1 MGFYQ
6 KQRRWEVI
14 RPGVANVSHYIY
26 HDINREGN
34 YDLSAKPMMI
44 VAVKMSRP
52 DGSYK
57 IRRSN
62 INGFVNFIN
71 TIVDQSHSEVYDQID
86 VREPGE
92 YILEVQVPD
101 GWYVTSGNAIQKI
114 TYVEAPN
121 TRPGIVCLETPMP
134 VGMAQKVIVSG
145 DVLKRVGTSLEKVVD
160 KEVTVKAI
168 FENGSSLKIEL
179 EDGRYSIDTGVYK
192 GPLTLLFESD
202 FGNSVRMID
211 VDIYPINL
219 STTILGEEDLIG
231 LQKSNITI
239 VDFENMTLA
248 PIQKVPNGVAGVNW
262 HNLIVC
268 DNKLYNGEGYNNG
281 CIDGRYVGYN
291 TSGYPVTIE
300 LEDGFDFYG
309 AYFSVAWLG
318 SAEGETLLI
327 DVWRGDQLITKEE
340 FTLSALGPFWLDAK
354 WANVTKIVLSTKHY
368 WQFVVDH
375 IKIGV

>member
-1 MGFYQ
+1 MNFYQ

-34 YDLSAKPMMI
+34 YDLNAKPMMI
-44 VAVKMSRP
+44 VAVKMTRP
-52 DGSYK
+52 DGSYR

-62 INGFVNFIN
+62 INGFVNFLN
-71 TIVDQSHSEVYDQID
+71 TIIDQSNTEAYAQID
-86 VREPGE
+86 VQEPGV
-92 YILEVQVPD
+92 YTFEVQVPD
-101 GWYVTSGNAIQKI
+101 GWYVTSDNAIQKI

-121 TRPGIVCLETPMP
+121 TRPGIICLETPTP
-134 VGMAQKVIVSG
+134 VGLAQRVIVSG
-145 DVLKRVGTSLEKVVD
+145 EVFKRVDGDLEKVAD
-160 KEVTVKAI
+160 QEVIVRAI
-168 FENGSSLKIEL
+168 FENGLSEKIEL
-179 EDGRYSIDTGVYK
+179 KDGQYSFDVGNYK
-192 GPLTLLFESD
+192 GAMTLFFESD

-219 STTILGEEDLIG
+219 SATVLGDADRD
-231 LQKSNITI
+231 LQKRAITV
-239 VDFENMTLA
+239 VDFEDITVA
-248 PIQKVPNGVAGVNW
+248 PIQKVPNGIAGVNW

-268 DNKLYNGEGYNNG
+268 EKKLYNGEGYNNG
-281 CIDGRYVGYN
+281 CIAGSYVGYN

-300 LEDGFDFYG
+300 LEEGFDFYG
-309 AYFSVAWLG
+309 AYFSVAWLS
-318 SAEGETLLI
+318 SAEGETLSI
-327 DVWRGDQLITKEE
+327 EVWRDDELVTKEE

>member
-1 MGFYQ
+1 MDFYQ
-6 KQRRWEVI
+6 KQHRWEVI

-34 YDLSAKPMMI
+34 YDLNAKPMMI
-44 VAVKMSRP
+44 VAVKMTRP
-52 DGSYK
+52 DGSYR

-71 TIVDQSHSEVYDQID
+71 TIVDQSNSEVSNQID

-92 YILEVQVPD
+92 YTFEVQVPD
-101 GWYVTSGNAIQKI
+101 GWYVTSDNAIQKI

-121 TRPGIVCLETPMP
+121 TRPGIICLETPTP
-134 VGMAQKVIVSG
+134 VGLAQKVIISG
-145 DVLKRVGTSLEKVVD
+145 SVFKRVGAGLEKVVD
-160 KEVTVKAI
+160 QEVTVKAI
-168 FENGSSLKIEL
+168 FENGFSQQIEL
-179 EDGRYSIDTGVYK
+179 KDGEYSLDVGRYK
-192 GPLTLLFESD
+192 GALTLLFESD

-219 STTILGEEDLIG
+219 SATVLGDADRD
-231 LQKSNITI
+231 LQKRAITV
-239 VDFENMTLA
+239 VDFENITVA
-248 PIQKVPNGVAGVNW
+248 PIQKVPNGIAGVNW

-281 CIDGRYVGYN
+281 CIDGSYVGYN

-300 LEDGFDFYG
+300 LEEGFDFYG
-309 AYFSVAWLG
+309 AYFSVAWLS
-318 SAEGETLLI
+318 SAEGETLSI
-327 DVWRGDQLITKEE
+327 EVWRDDELVTKEE

>member
-1 MGFYQ
+1 MNFYQ

-34 YDLSAKPMMI
+34 YDLNAKPMMI
-44 VAVKMSRP
+44 VAVKMTRP
-52 DGSYK
+52 DGSYR

-71 TIVDQSHSEVYDQID
+71 TIVDQSNSEVYNQID

-92 YILEVQVPD
+92 YTFEVQVPD

-121 TRPGIVCLETPMP
+121 TRPGIICLETPTP
-134 VGMAQKVIVSG
+134 VGLAQRVIVSG
-145 DVLKRVGTSLEKVVD
+145 KVFKRVGGDLEKVVD
-160 KEVTVKAI
+160 QEVIVRAI
-168 FENGSSLKIEL
+168 FENGLSEKVELK
-179 EDGRYSIDTGVYK
+179 DGRYSFDVGNYK
-192 GPLTLLFESD
+192 GTMTLFFESD
-202 FGNSVRMID
+202 FGECARMID
-211 VDIYPINL
+211 VGIYPINL
-219 STTILGEEDLIG
+219 SATILGEASRD
-231 LQKSNITI
+231 LQKSDVTV
-239 VDFENMTLA
+239 VDFEDITVA
-248 PIQKVPNGVAGVNW
+248 PIQKVPNGIAGVNW

-281 CIDGRYVGYN
+281 CIDGSYVGYN

-300 LEDGFDFYG
+300 LEEGFDFYG
-309 AYFSVAWLG
+309 AYFSVAWLS
-318 SAEGETLLI
+318 SAEGETLSVE
-327 DVWRGDQLITKEE
+327 VWRGDQHVTKEE

>member
-1 MGFYQ
+1 MDFYQ
-6 KQRRWEVI
+6 KQHRWEVI

-34 YDLSAKPMMI
+34 YDLNAKPMMI
-44 VAVKMSRP
+44 VAVKMTRP
-52 DGSYK
+52 DGSYR

-71 TIVDQSHSEVYDQID
+71 TIVDQSNSEVSNQID

-92 YILEVQVPD
+92 YTFEVQVPD
-101 GWYVTSGNAIQKI
+101 GWYVTSDNAIQKI

-121 TRPGIVCLETPMP
+121 TRPGIICLETPTP
-134 VGMAQKVIVSG
+134 VGLAQKVIISG
-145 DVLKRVGTSLEKVVD
+145 SVFKRVGAGLEKVVD
-160 KEVTVKAI
+160 QEVTVKAI
-168 FENGSSLKIEL
+168 FENGFSQQIEL
-179 EDGRYSIDTGVYK
+179 KDGEYSLDVGRYK
-192 GPLTLLFESD
+192 GALTLLFESD

-219 STTILGEEDLIG
+219 SATVLGDADRD
-231 LQKSNITI
+231 LQKRVITV
-239 VDFENMTLA
+239 VDFEDITVA
-248 PIQKVPNGVAGVNW
+248 PIQKVPNGIAGVNW

-281 CIDGRYVGYN
+281 CIDGSYVGYN

-300 LEDGFDFYG
+300 LEEGFDFYG
-309 AYFSVAWLG
+309 AYFSVAWLS
-318 SAEGETLLI
+318 SAEGETLSI
-327 DVWRGDQLITKEE
+327 EVWRDDELVTKEE